1 MYGRVTF
8 PLSLTALALLL
19 AGCAV
24 GPDYRAPEPVTPAL
38 SAKPPDRMRRMS
50 PQKRAAPRPTRAG
63 GARLTRRSSTA

>member
-24 GPDYRAPEPVTPAL
+24 GPDYRAPEPVTPGAFGET
-38 SAKPPDRMRRMS
+38 ARQNAPDVASKARS
-50 PQKRAAPRPTRAG
+50 TAPTRAG